1 MGCELRKKINDIATT
16 IEIIVN
22 GIFFFLLFSA
32 AVFKNCDI
40 YVSLS
45 AQEIHVFVIVIFIL
59 LLIEALSII
68 IKSFTEIVD
77 KSN

>member
-1 MGCELRKKINDIATT
+1 MRKKINDIATT
-16 IEIIVN
+16 VMAIVN
-22 GIFFFLLFSA
+22 GILFFLLFCA

-40 YVSLS
+40 HISLS
-45 AQEIHVFVIVIFIL
+45 AQEMHVFVIVIFIL
-59 LLIEALSII
+59 LLMDVLSII

>member
-1 MGCELRKKINDIATT
+1 MKKKISDIATT
-16 IEIIVN
+16 VEIIVN
-22 GIFFFLLFSA
+22 GIFLFLLFCA

-45 AQEIHVFVIVIFIL
+45 AQEMHVFVIVIFVL
-59 LLIEALSII
+59 LLMDVLTII
-68 IKSFTEIVD
+68 VKSFMENVD

>member
-1 MGCELRKKINDIATT
+1 MKKKISDIATT
-16 IEIIVN
+16 VMVIVN
-22 GIFFFLLFSA
+22 GILFFLLFCA
-32 AVFKNCDI
+32 AVLKNCDI

-45 AQEIHVFVIVIFIL
+45 AQEMHVFVIVIFIL

-68 IKSFTEIVD
+68 VKSFTEIMD

>member
-1 MGCELRKKINDIATT
+1 MKKKISDIATT

-40 YVSLS
+40 HISLS
-45 AQEIHVFVIVIFIL
+45 AQEMHVFAIVIVIL
-59 LLIEALSII
+59 LFMEALSII
-68 IKSFTEIVD
+68 IEKFTEIVD

>member
-1 MGCELRKKINDIATT
+1 MRKKINDIATT
-16 IEIIVN
+16 VEIIVN
-22 GIFFFLLFSA
+22 GILFFLLFSA

-40 YVSLS
+40 HISLS
-45 AQEIHVFVIVIFIL
+45 AQEMHAFVIVIFIL

-68 IKSFTEIVD
+68 VKSFTEIVD

>member
-1 MGCELRKKINDIATT
+1 MKKKISDIATT
-16 IEIIVN
+16 VEIIVN

-45 AQEIHVFVIVIFIL
+45 AQEMHVFVIVIFIL
-59 LLIEALSII
+59 LLMDVLSII
-68 IKSFTEIVD
+68 VKSFTENVD